1 MGGGGVIRLV
11 VVDDHPLFRDGL
23 RGLLESLPGMQVVGE
38 AGDGAAAIAL
48 AEQLRPDVMLID
60 VAMPGVNGI
69 AATAE
74 ISNVAPEV
82 AVLVVTMLDDD
93 ASLLAAVRAG
103 ARGYLRKD
111 ATREEV
117 RVAVEAV
124 AHGQSVLA
132 PGLVARL
139 LASAGS
145 RPAARAFPEL
155 TEREE
160 EVLRLVAAGRTNAEI
175 AATLTLSLKTVRNHL
190 SNILTKLRVAD
201 RAQAALRAREAGL

>member
-1 MGGGGVIRLV
+1 MIRVV

-38 AGDGAAAIAL
+38 AGDGAAAVAL
-48 AEQLRPDVMLID
+48 AEELRPDVMLID

-69 AATAE
+69 AATAQ
-74 ISNVAPEV
+74 IASVAPAV

-111 ATREEV
+111 ASREEV

-124 AHGQSVLA
+124 AQGQSVLA

-139 LASAGS
+139 VASAPL
-145 RPAARAFPEL
+145 RPAERAFPEL

-160 EVLRLVAAGRTNAEI
+160 ELLRLLAAGRTNEEI
-175 AATLTLSLKTVRNHL
+175 ARALSLSLKTVRNHV
-190 SNILTKLRVAD
+190 SNILAKLRVAD

>member
-1 MGGGGVIRLV
+1 VIRLV

-48 AEQLRPDVMLID
+48 AEQLQPDVMLID
-60 VAMPGVNGI
+60 VAMPGINGI
-69 AATAE
+69 AATTE
-74 ISNVAPEV
+74 ISAVAPTV

-124 AHGQSVLA
+124 AQGQSVLA
-132 PGLVARL
+132 PGMVARL
-139 LASAGS
+139 LASARS
-145 RPAARAFPEL
+145 RPDARAFPEL

-175 AATLTLSLKTVRNHL
+175 AVTLGLSLKTVRNHL
-190 SNILTKLRVAD
+190 SNIFAKLRVAD

>member
-1 MGGGGVIRLV
+1 MIRLV

-23 RGLLESLPGMQVVGE
+23 RGLLESLPGMQVIGE
-38 AGDGAAAIAL
+38 AGDGATAIAL

-74 ISNVAPEV
+74 ISALAPTV

-111 ATREEV
+111 ASREEV
-117 RVAVEAV
+117 RIAVEAV
-124 AHGQSVLA
+124 AQGQSVLA

-139 LASAGS
+139 LASAGT
-145 RPAARAFPEL
+145 RPPARAFPEL

-160 EVLRLVAAGRTNAEI
+160 EVLRLVAAGRTNADI
-175 AATLTLSLKTVRNHL
+175 AATLALSLKTVRNHL
-190 SNILTKLRVAD
+190 SNILAKLRVAD